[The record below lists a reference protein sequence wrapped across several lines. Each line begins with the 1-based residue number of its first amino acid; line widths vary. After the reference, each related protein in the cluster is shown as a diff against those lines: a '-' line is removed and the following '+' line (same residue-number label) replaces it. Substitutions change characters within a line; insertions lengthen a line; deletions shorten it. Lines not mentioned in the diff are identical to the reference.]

1 MTVKEPVTLEVVQ
14 RHLRGEICLG
24 AHPVGP
30 DGECRWIGWEADSS
44 TMLRPILSAAKS
56 MFPEKAMLVHSTGGR
71 SFHVKVFFNR
81 PIRAEDAYLLAKKVA
96 EGAPGVEFYP
106 KQAKV
111 GEGFGNF
118 MRVPLGRHGKTGE
131 KGALIQPKSLSEI
144 VPCPPPDW
152 CAPIFKFFAA
162 ECTHRVKEVRENKG
176 NFVETGLY
184 CCLYFDGTVGYCDEA
199 CCPIISTRS
208 RLNV

>member
-1 MTVKEPVTLEVVQ
+1 VTVKEPVTLEVVQ

-81 PIRAEDAYLLAKKVA
+81 PIRAEDAYALAKKVA
-96 EGAPGVEFYP
+96 ESVEGVEFYP

-118 MRVPLGRHGKTGE
+118 MRIPLGRHGKTGE

-152 CAPIFKFFAA
+152 CTPIFKFFAM
-162 ECTHRVKEVRENKG
+162 ECAYRVNEIRRRKG
-176 NFVETGLY
+176 ALAETGLH
-184 CCLYFDGTVGYCDEA
+184 CCLYFDGTVGYCSENL
-199 CCPIISTRS
+199 CPIMQRGSAS
-208 RLNV
+208 V